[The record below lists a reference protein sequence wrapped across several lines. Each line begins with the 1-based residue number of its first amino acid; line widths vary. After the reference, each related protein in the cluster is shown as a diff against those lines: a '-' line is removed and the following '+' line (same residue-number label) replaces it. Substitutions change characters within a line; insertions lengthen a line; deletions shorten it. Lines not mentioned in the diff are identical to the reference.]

1 MLVGYG
7 RRFIPG
13 GHRSRGRSTQISK
26 TLAGRPLAKVRKLV
40 GRDPQAFTPWPESYR
55 GPEWLTWALFTV
67 FLKFVP
73 LRRSEN
79 FNFPALEG
87 AQWAFFGCFQIF
99 VPFFPPVLSKS
110 EAQKGTKI
118 TIIAENAH

>member
-1 MLVGYG
+1 ML
-7 RRFIPG
+7 
-13 GHRSRGRSTQISK
+13 SREVAEVAAAAHKFPQPW
-26 TLAGRPLAKVRKLV
+26 LEDLPAELRKLV